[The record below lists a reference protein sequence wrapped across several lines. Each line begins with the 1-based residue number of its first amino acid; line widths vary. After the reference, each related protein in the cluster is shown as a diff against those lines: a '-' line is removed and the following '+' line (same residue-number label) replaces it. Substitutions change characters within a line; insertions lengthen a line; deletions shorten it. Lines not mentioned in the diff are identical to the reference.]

1 MPTLGDVVAAL
12 ERRYPTSWA
21 ATWDAVGLV
30 CGAPED
36 TVARVL
42 FAVDPVAATVQQAV
56 ETGAQL
62 LVTHHPLFLSGVHGV
77 PATSYKGRLVH
88 TLIRHGIGLYA
99 AHTNADSAD
108 PGVSD
113 ALAAALGLTEL
124 RPLQPDPAE
133 PLDVLVTYVPE
144 ADTERLVDA
153 LSAAGAG
160 AIGDYSRCA
169 WLGEGTGTFLPGAR
183 AAPAI
188 GTVGSIARVG
198 ETRVEMVLP
207 RPLRARVR
215 AALVAAHP
223 YEEPAYSFLE
233 AAALPSRRGTGRI
246 GRLTAPMS
254 LRAFVEHVSR
264 SLPRTAA
271 GIRAAGDPDRQ
282 VRDVA
287 VCGGAGDSL
296 LPAATAAGVDCY
308 VTGDLRHHRTSE
320 HLEAGGPAVVDAG
333 HWASEWPW
341 LAAAAGGLRRALD
354 GAVQITVSDLVTDP
368 WTLRSDR

>member
-12 ERRYPTSWA
+12 ERRYPTRWA
-21 ATWDAVGLV
+21 AGWDAVGLV

-36 TVARVL
+36 EVARVL
-42 FAVDPVAATVQQAV
+42 FAVDPVRGTVDEAIDS
-56 ETGAQL
+56 GADL

-88 TLIRHGIGLYA
+88 DLIRNGIGLYA

-113 ALAAALGLTEL
+113 ALAAALGLTGLAPL
-124 RPLQPDPAE
+124 RPDPDG

-144 ADTERLVDA
+144 ADAERLLDA
-153 LSAAGAG
+153 LDTAGAG
-160 AIGDYSRCA
+160 AVGDYRRCA
-169 WLGEGTGTFLPGAR
+169 WLGHGTGTFLPGAG
-183 AAPAI
+183 ANPTI
-188 GTVGSIARVG
+188 GTVGSVARVP
-198 ETRVEMVLP
+198 ETRIEMVL
-207 RPLRARVR
+207 ARDRRRDVR
-215 AALVAAHP
+215 AALLAAHP

-233 AAALPSRRGTGRI
+233 SADLPSGRGTGRI
-246 GRLTAPMS
+246 GRLPEPMS
-254 LRAFVEHVSR
+254 LHAFVEHVAR
-264 SLPRTAA
+264 ALPRTAA
-271 GIRAAGDPDRQ
+271 GIRAAGDPQRP

-296 LPAATAAGVDCY
+296 LAAAAAAGVDCY
-308 VTGDLRHHRTSE
+308 LTGDLRHHRTSE

-341 LAAAAGGLRRALD
+341 LADAARALSAALA
-354 GAVQITVSDLVTDP
+354 GEVSVTVSELVTDP
-368 WTLRSDR
+368 WTLRAG

>member
-12 ERRYPTSWA
+12 ERRYPASWA
-21 ATWDAVGLV
+21 APWDAVGLV

-36 TVARVL
+36 DVRRVL
-42 FAVDPVAATVQQAV
+42 FAVDPVAATVQEAV
-56 ETGAQL
+56 DDGVQL

-77 PATSYKGRLVH
+77 PATTYKGRLVH
-88 TLIRHGIGLYA
+88 DLIRHGIGLYA

-113 ALAAALGLTEL
+113 ALAAALGLTDL
-124 RPLQPDPAE
+124 RPLRADPAE
-133 PLDVLVTYVPE
+133 PLDVVVVYVPE
-144 ADTERLVDA
+144 PDSERLVDA
-153 LSAAGAG
+153 LGAAGAG

-169 WLGEGTGTFLPGAR
+169 WLGEGTGTFLPGDGAN
-183 AAPAI
+183 PAI
-188 GTVGSIARVG
+188 GTLGSIARVA

-207 RPLRARVR
+207 RALRGRVR

-246 GRLTAPMS
+246 GRLAEPMP
-254 LRAFVEHVSR
+254 LRAFASHVAR

-271 GIRAAGDPDRQ
+271 GVRAAGDPDRP
-282 VRDVA
+282 VHEVA

-296 LPAATAAGVDCY
+296 LAAATAAQVDCY

-320 HLEAGGPAVVDAG
+320 HLEAGGPAVVDPG

-341 LAAAAGGLRRALD
+341 LAEAAEGLRRSLD
-354 GAVQITVSDLVTDP
+354 GAVQVTVSELVTDP
-368 WTLRSDR
+368 WTLHSDR